1 MQEHGMQAQGRQ
13 AGCMQQ
19 SDMQARYAPGARV
32 VIRDCEWIV
41 RRADPSDDGGYVL
54 TVDGLSELVSGKS
67 ARFLTR
73 LEEEADAIRVLDPA
87 ETRFEQDLT
96 PGFEKSRLFIET
108 QRRQVTPAD
117 ARIHLGHKAAMDPV
131 PYQLAPALQALKQ
144 NRQRILIADAVGL
157 GKTLE
162 AGILITELMR
172 RGRGKR
178 ILVLTLK
185 SMMTQ
190 FQKELWN
197 RFTIP
202 LTRLDSAGLQ
212 RVRNHIPGNHNP
224 FYYYDKSIIS
234 IDTLKQDNEYRRH
247 LEQAYWDIIVIDEA
261 HNVAERGTSS
271 QRARLAQLLAGR
283 SDTLIMLSATPHDGK
298 AKSFA
303 SLMNMLDPTAISDP
317 EDYAREDFRDKGLV
331 IRRFKKDIR
340 DQVQQEFKERVVKDI
355 VLDASPQEE
364 AAYQALLDVPF
375 TYRGEHSPERNG
387 QLVRIGLQKAIF
399 SSPAAAEVSVAQ
411 RIRKLA
417 GSEASP
423 RQPSDDEQAEI
434 QALESLRL
442 ALRNLDAPS
451 FGKYQQLLAL
461 LKSNEF
467 GWKKRD
473 TEDRLVIF
481 SERIETL
488 NWLQG
493 RMQEDLKLKEEAI
506 QILHGGMSDI
516 EQQAIVEAFGKP
528 ETPLRVLL
536 CSDVASEGINL
547 HYLSHRLVHF
557 DLPWS
562 LMVFQQRNGRV
573 DRYGQSETPIIT
585 YLINRSDNPRVRG
598 DQRILE
604 ILKEKDEQAY
614 RNIGDPATFMK
625 VHDPEA
631 EEALT
636 MEAMAEGT
644 DAAAFDAQYQPDD
657 SNEGDDL
664 LALFLNPEAAGA
676 PQPDGGDSPTV
687 KRYSLF
693 PGDFEFARQAL
704 EALNRERRQV
714 EFSANPERA
723 TITLT
728 PPDDLDYRFRFL
740 PPEIRPEHGS
750 LVLTADK
757 QRFAEEIRRSRQ
769 DENAWPKLHYL
780 WPQHPAIQWLEEKL
794 LAQVARHSAPVLAL
808 PDSPAIN
815 DLLPAGE
822 AVFLVSG
829 LIPNRKA
836 HPVIW
841 EWFAI
846 RCRPGQA
853 QGGKGEPG
861 EVLEV
866 LDAETWLPRL
876 GLDGK
881 LPNRALPLALEP
893 LEALRRPV
901 IAAAREQMA
910 DRQAEFIAATRPEL
924 ERQLSELK
932 ALQERQV
939 HQLEVALESS
949 RQAEHFKASRREQ
962 RLGRIEAVFD
972 DYRTWVEDTL
982 TIEPVPFIQII
993 AVLTRDPD

>member
-1 MQEHGMQAQGRQ
+1 MQAL
-13 AGCMQQ
+13 
-19 SDMQARYAPGARV
+19 YAPGARV

-54 TVDGLSELVSGKS
+54 TVDGLSELVNGKS

-73 LEEEADAIRVLDPA
+73 LEEAENAIRVLDPA

-108 QRRQVTPAD
+108 QLRQITPAD
-117 ARIHLGHKAAMDPV
+117 EKIHLGHKAAMDPV
-131 PYQLAPALQALKQ
+131 PYQLDPALQALKQ

-162 AGILITELMR
+162 AGILMTELML

-190 FQKELWN
+190 FQKEMWN

-261 HNVAERGTSS
+261 HNVAERGSSS
-271 QRARLAQLLAGR
+271 QRAKLAQLLARR

-298 AKSFA
+298 ARSFA

-317 EDYAREDFRDKGLV
+317 DDYAREDFRGKGLV

-355 VLDASPQEE
+355 YLDASPEEE

-375 TYRGEHSPERNG
+375 TYRGEHNAERNG
-387 QLVRIGLQKAIF
+387 QLVRIGLQKSIF
-399 SSPAAAEVSVAQ
+399 SSPVAARVSVEQ
-411 RIRKLA
+411 RIKKLA
-417 GSEASP
+417 SKAETTE
-423 RQPSDDEQAEI
+423 DEQQEI
-434 QALESLRL
+434 ESLNSL
-442 ALRNLDAPS
+442 LLSLRHVDAAH
-451 FGKYQQLLAL
+451 FNKYQELLRL
-461 LKSNEF
+461 LNSKDF
-467 GWKKRD
+467 GWKKTD

-488 NWLQG
+488 HWLHGQMKG
-493 RMQEDLKLKEEAI
+493 DLKLKDEAV

-516 EQQAIVEAFGKP
+516 EQQEIVEAFGKQ
-528 ETPLRVLL
+528 ESKLRVLL

-573 DRYGQSETPIIT
+573 DRYGQTETPIIT
-585 YLINRSDNPRVRG
+585 YLINRSDNPTVKG
-598 DQRILE
+598 DQRVLE

-614 RNIGDPATFMK
+614 KNIGDPATFMK

-631 EEALT
+631 EEGLT
-636 MEAMAEGT
+636 ADAMASGT
-644 DAAAFDAQYQPDD
+644 EAEAFDEQYQPDD

-664 LALFLNPEAAGA
+664 LALFLNPEAA
-676 PQPDGGDSPTV
+676 QPGTEEEAEQHTAE
-687 KRYSLF
+687 RYSLF
-693 PGDFEFARQAL
+693 PSDYEFARQAL
-704 EALNRERRQV
+704 EAINRDRKQV
-714 EFSANPERA
+714 NFTANNEKQ
-723 TITLT
+723 TLTLT
-728 PPDDLDYRFRFL
+728 PPDDLNYRFRFL
-740 PPEIRPEHGS
+740 PSEISPDNGS

-757 QRFAEEIRRSRQ
+757 ARFEEEIRRSRQ

-780 WPQHPAIQWLEEKL
+780 WPQHPAIQWLEDKL
-794 LAQVARHSAPVLAL
+794 LAQVARHSAPVMVL
-808 PDSPAIN
+808 PDAHTVKQAMQP
-815 DLLPAGE
+815 GE
-822 AVFLVSG
+822 SVFLVSG

-846 RCRPGQA
+846 KTR
-853 QGGKGEPG
+853 KGDVTGVEP
-861 EVLEV
+861 
-866 LDAETWLPRL
+866 AENWLQTL
-876 GLDGK
+876 QLNNK
-881 LPNRALPLALEP
+881 LPNRAQPVSTSQ
-893 LEALRRPV
+893 LEALRQPV
-901 IAAAREQMA
+901 VDTARAEMQQ
-910 DRQAEFIAATRPEL
+910 RQQAYSALKDEE
-924 ERQLSELK
+924 LSEQLK
-932 ALQERQV
+932 ALEALQQRQV
-939 HQLEVALESS
+939 EQIELQLEKSA
-949 RQAEHFKASRREQ
+949 QAEHFKSARREE
-962 RLGRIEAVFD
+962 RLGRIEKVFD
-972 DYRTWVEDTL
+972 EYQAWVRDTL

-993 AVLTRDPD
+993 AVFTQEENAA

>member
-1 MQEHGMQAQGRQ
+1 M
-13 AGCMQQ
+13 
-19 SDMQARYAPGARV
+19 SSLYAPGARV
-32 VIRDCEWIV
+32 LIRDCEWIV
-41 RRADPSDDGGYVL
+41 RRADASDDGGYIL
-54 TVDGLSELVSGKS
+54 TVDGLSELVNGKS
-67 ARFLTR
+67 ARFLTK
-73 LEEEADAIRVLDPA
+73 LEEQADAIRVLDPA

-108 QRRQVTPAD
+108 QLRQISPAD
-117 ARIHLGHKAAMDPV
+117 EKIHLGHKAAMDPV
-131 PYQLAPALQALKQ
+131 PYQLDPALQALKQ

-162 AGILITELMR
+162 AGILMTELMR

-190 FQKELWN
+190 FQKEMWN

-247 LEQAYWDIIVIDEA
+247 LEKAYWDIIVIDEV
-261 HNVAERGTSS
+261 HNVAERGSSS
-271 QRARLAQLLAGR
+271 QRAQLAQLLSGR

-298 AKSFA
+298 ARSFA

-317 EDYAREDFRDKGLV
+317 DDYAKEDFSDKGLV

-340 DQVQQEFKERVVKDI
+340 DQVQQEFKERVVNDI
-355 VLDASPQEE
+355 YLNASPEEE

-375 TYRGEHSPERNG
+375 TYRGEHSATKNG
-387 QLVRIGLQKAIF
+387 QLVRIGLQKSIF
-399 SSPAAAEVSVAQ
+399 SSPAAAEVSVQQ
-411 RIRKLA
+411 RIKKLENKPDI
-417 GSEASP
+417 SE
-423 RQPSDDEQAEI
+423 DEQQEI
-434 QALESLRL
+434 QALHSLLLSLRNIAPANFHKYRDL
-442 ALRNLDAPS
+442 LNLLGSKD
-451 FGKYQQLLAL
+451 Y
-461 LKSNEF
+461 
-467 GWKKRD
+467 GWKKTD

-488 NWLQG
+488 NWLHSQLQG
-493 RMQEDLKLKEEAI
+493 DLKLKEDAI
-506 QILHGGMSDI
+506 RILHGGMGDI
-516 EQQAIVEAFGKP
+516 EQQEIVEEFGKP
-528 ETPLRVLL
+528 ESKLRVLL

-573 DRYGQSETPIIT
+573 DRYGQEQTPIIT
-585 YLINRSDNPRVRG
+585 YLINQSDNPKVRG

-614 RNIGDPATFMK
+614 KNIGDPATFMK
-625 VHDPEA
+625 VHDAEA

-644 DAAAFDAQYQPDD
+644 DAKAFDDKYQADD

-664 LALFLNPEAAGA
+664 LALFLNPEAAA
-676 PQPDGGDSPTV
+676 PKTEEQAEQHTV
-687 KRYSLF
+687 DRYSLF
-693 PGDFEFARQAL
+693 PSDYEFARQAL
-704 EALNRERRQV
+704 EALNRERKQV
-714 EFSANPERA
+714 QFSANNDKQ
-723 TITLT
+723 TLTLT

-740 PPEIRPEHGS
+740 PPEIRPVDGS

-757 QRFAEEIRRSRQ
+757 QRFENEIRRSRQ

-780 WPQHPAIQWLEEKL
+780 WPQHPAIQWLQDKL

-808 PDSPAIN
+808 PDTDAVKQALQP
-815 DLLPAGE
+815 GE
-822 AVFLVSG
+822 SVFLVSG

-846 RCRPGQA
+846 KTRNGQVTA
-853 QGGKGEPG
+853 VEPA
-861 EVLEV
+861 EHWLQSLQ
-866 LDAETWLPRL
+866 LDN
-876 GLDGK
+876 K
-881 LPNRALPLALEP
+881 LPNRAQPINISE
-893 LEALRRPV
+893 LEALRQPV
-901 IAAAREQMA
+901 INAAKAEMHQRQQAYTEQKSEEL
-910 DRQAEFIAATRPEL
+910 AE
-924 ERQLSELK
+924 QLK
-932 ALQERQV
+932 ALEALQQRQV
-939 HQLEVALESS
+939 KQIELQLEKSA
-949 RQAEHFKASRREQ
+949 QAEHFKAARREE
-962 RLGRIEAVFD
+962 RIGRIEKVFD
-972 DYRTWVEDTL
+972 EYQAWVRDTL

-993 AVLTRDPD
+993 AVFTREAGEQA

>member
-1 MQEHGMQAQGRQ
+1 
-13 AGCMQQ
+13 
-19 SDMQARYAPGARV
+19 V

-41 RRADPSDDGGYVL
+41 RRADPSDDGGYIL

-67 ARFLTR
+67 ARFLTII
-73 LEEEADAIRVLDPA
+73 EEAENAIRVLDPA
-87 ETRFEQDLT
+87 ETGFEQDLT

-108 QRRQVTPAD
+108 QLRQITPAD
-117 ARIHLGHKAAMDPV
+117 DKIHLGHKAAMDPV
-131 PYQLAPALQALKQ
+131 PYQLDPALQALKQ

-162 AGILITELMR
+162 AGILMTELMR

-190 FQKELWN
+190 FQKEMWN

-212 RVRNHIPGNHNP
+212 RVRNQIPGNHNP

-261 HNVAERGTSS
+261 HNVAERGSSS
-271 QRARLAQLLAGR
+271 QRAQLAQLLAGR

-298 AKSFA
+298 ARSFA

-317 EDYAREDFRDKGLV
+317 DDYAREDFRDKGLV

-340 DQVQQEFKERVVKDI
+340 DQVQQEFKERVVND
-355 VLDASPQEE
+355 LYLNATAEEE

-375 TYRGEHSPERNG
+375 TYRGEHNAERNG
-387 QLVRIGLQKAIF
+387 QLVRIGLQKSIF
-399 SSPAAAEVSVAQ
+399 SSPAAAQISVEQ
-411 RIRKLA
+411 RIRKLSSSKLNN
-417 GSEASP
+417 G
-423 RQPSDDEQAEI
+423 QPTADEQAEI
-434 QALESLRL
+434 QSLQSLLL
-442 ALRNLDAPS
+442 ALRNITPQA
-451 FGKYQQLLAL
+451 FNKYQQLLKL
-461 LKSNEF
+461 LKSKEF
-467 GWKKRD
+467 GWNKSD

-493 RMQEDLKLKEEAI
+493 QMKDDLKLKDDAL

-528 ETPLRVLL
+528 ESKLRVLL

-573 DRYGQSETPIIT
+573 DRYGQEQTPIIT
-585 YLINRSDNPRVRG
+585 YLINQSDNPTVKG

-614 RNIGDPATFMK
+614 KNIGDPATFMK
-625 VHDPEA
+625 VHDAEA
-631 EEALT
+631 EEGLT
-636 MEAMAEGT
+636 MDAMATRTRAE
-644 DAAAFDAQYQPDD
+644 DFDAQYQPDD

-664 LALFLNPEAAGA
+664 LALFLQPQALNPEMTPASLNTGPNA
-676 PQPDGGDSPTV
+676 PQETAAEQHCID
-687 KRYSLF
+687 RFSLF
-693 PGDFEFARQAL
+693 PSDYEFARQAL
-704 EALNRERRQV
+704 EAINRERTQV
-714 EFSANPERA
+714 SFSANNERQ
-723 TITLT
+723 TLTLT

-740 PPEIRPEHGS
+740 PPEISPDNGS

-757 QRFAEEIRRSRQ
+757 ARFAEEIRRSRQ

-780 WPQHPAIQWLEEKL
+780 WPQHPAIQWLEDKL
-794 LAQVARHSAPVLAL
+794 LAQVARHSAPVLVL
-808 PDSPAIN
+808 PDTAAIQQALQP
-815 DLLPAGE
+815 DE
-822 AVFLVSG
+822 SVFLVSG

-841 EWFAI
+841 QWFAI
-846 RCRPGQA
+846 KTRNTATTEQA
-853 QGGKGEPG
+853 VTAITPAEDWLQQ
-861 EVLEV
+861 LQ
-866 LDAETWLPRL
+866 LDS
-876 GLDGK
+876 K
-881 LPNRALPLALEP
+881 LPNRAQPVDISALEG
-893 LEALRRPV
+893 LRRPV
-901 IAAAREQMA
+901 VEAAKVEMARL
-910 DRQAEFIAATRPEL
+910 QAEYT
-924 ERQLSELK
+924 ERHQHTLTQQLDALTALKARQVAQLDLQLSRS
-932 ALQERQV
+932 A
-939 HQLEVALESS
+939 
-949 RQAEHFKASRREQ
+949 QAEHFKAARREE
-962 RLGRIEAVFD
+962 RLKRIDTVFN
-972 DYRTWVEDTL
+972 DYQTWVRDTL
-982 TIEPVPFIQII
+982 SIEPVPFIQII
-993 AVLTRDPD
+993 AVFTRDND

>member
-1 MQEHGMQAQGRQ
+1 MQTL
-13 AGCMQQ
+13 
-19 SDMQARYAPGARV
+19 YAPGARV

-54 TVDGLSELVSGKS
+54 TVDGLSELVNGKS

-87 ETRFEQDLT
+87 ETRFEQDLS

-108 QRRQVTPAD
+108 QLRQITPAD
-117 ARIHLGHKAAMDPV
+117 EKIHLGHKAAMDPV
-131 PYQLAPALQALKQ
+131 PYQLDPAIQALQQ

-162 AGILITELMR
+162 AGILMTELMR

-190 FQKELWN
+190 FQKEMWN

-261 HNVAERGTSS
+261 HNVAERGSSS
-271 QRARLAQLLAGR
+271 QRAKLAQLLAGR

-298 AKSFA
+298 ARSFA

-317 EDYAREDFRDKGLV
+317 DDYAKEDFRDKGLV

-355 VLDASPQEE
+355 YLNASPEEE
-364 AAYQALLDVPF
+364 AAYNALLDVPF
-375 TYRGEHSPERNG
+375 TYRGENSETKNG
-387 QLVRIGLQKAIF
+387 QLVRIGLQKSIF
-399 SSPAAAEVSVAQ
+399 SSPAAALASIEQ
-411 RIRKLA
+411 RIRKLTNKD
-417 GSEASP
+417 E
-423 RQPSDDEQAEI
+423 PSDDERQEI
-434 QALESLRL
+434 ESLKSLRM
-442 ALRNLDAPS
+442 ALSNVTPAS
-451 FGKYQQLLAL
+451 FNKYQELLKL
-461 LKSNEF
+461 LKSADYC
-467 GWKKRD
+467 WKKTD

-493 RMQEDLKLKEEAI
+493 NMQSDLKLKDDAI
-506 QILHGGMSDI
+506 RILHGGMSDV
-516 EQQAIVEAFGKP
+516 EQQEIVEEFGKP
-528 ETPLRVLL
+528 ESKLRVLL

-573 DRYGQSETPIIT
+573 DRYGQEKTPIIT
-585 YLINRSDNPRVRG
+585 YLINQSDNPQVRG

-604 ILKEKDEQAY
+604 ILKDKDEQAY
-614 RNIGDPATFMK
+614 KNIGDPATFMK
-625 VHDPEA
+625 VHDAEA

-636 MEAMAEGT
+636 AEAMATGT
-644 DAAAFDAQYQPDD
+644 EAAAFDEQYQPDD
-657 SNEGDDL
+657 SNEADDL
-664 LALFLNPEAAGA
+664 LALFLNPEAA
-676 PQPDGGDSPTV
+676 QPKTEEEAEQHTV
-687 KRYSLF
+687 ERYSLF
-693 PGDFEFARQAL
+693 PSDFEFAHQAL
-704 EALNRERRQV
+704 EAINRDRKQVDFTANKERR
-714 EFSANPERA
+714 
-723 TITLT
+723 TLTLT
-728 PPDDLDYRFRFL
+728 PPDDLEYRFRFL
-740 PPEIRPEHGS
+740 PPEISPDNGS

-757 QRFAEEIRRSRQ
+757 QRFEEEIRRSRQ

-780 WPQHPAIQWLEEKL
+780 WPQHPAIQWLQDKL
-794 LAQVARHSAPVLAL
+794 LAQVARHSAPVLLL
-808 PDSPAIN
+808 PDTDNVKQALQP
-815 DLLPAGE
+815 GE
-822 AVFLVSG
+822 SVFLVSG

-846 RCRPGQA
+846 KCRN
-853 QGGKGEPG
+853 GGVTDIQPAEAW
-861 EVLEV
+861 LQQLQ
-866 LDAETWLPRL
+866 LDSR
-876 GLDGK
+876 
-881 LPNRALPLALEP
+881 LPNRGQPGDLHALEDMRCRVIEAAKAEMEQRQKAYANSREP
-893 LEALRRPV
+893 DLEQQLAEIRALK
-901 IAAAREQMA
+901 
-910 DRQAEFIAATRPEL
+910 DRQI
-924 ERQLSELK
+924 
-932 ALQERQV
+932 
-939 HQLEVALESS
+939 HQLDLQLEGSK
-949 RQAEHFKASRREQ
+949 QAEHFKTARREE
-962 RLGRIEAVFD
+962 RLNRIEKVFA
-972 DYRTWVEDTL
+972 DYQTWVRDTH
-982 TIEPVPFIQII
+982 TIEPVPYIQII
-993 AVLTRDPD
+993 AAFARENG

>member
-1 MQEHGMQAQGRQ
+1 
-13 AGCMQQ
+13 
-19 SDMQARYAPGARV
+19 
-32 VIRDCEWIV
+32 
-41 RRADPSDDGGYVL
+41 
-54 TVDGLSELVSGKS
+54 
-67 ARFLTR
+67 
-73 LEEEADAIRVLDPA
+73 
-87 ETRFEQDLT
+87 
-96 PGFEKSRLFIET
+96 
-108 QRRQVTPAD
+108 
-117 ARIHLGHKAAMDPV
+117 
-131 PYQLAPALQALKQ
+131 
-144 NRQRILIADAVGL
+144 
-157 GKTLE
+157 
-162 AGILITELMR
+162 
-172 RGRGKR
+172 
-178 ILVLTLK
+178 
-185 SMMTQ
+185 
-190 FQKELWN
+190 
-197 RFTIP
+197 
-202 LTRLDSAGLQ
+202 
-212 RVRNHIPGNHNP
+212 
-224 FYYYDKSIIS
+224 
-234 IDTLKQDNEYRRH
+234 
-247 LEQAYWDIIVIDEA
+247 
-261 HNVAERGTSS
+261 
-271 QRARLAQLLAGR
+271 
-283 SDTLIMLSATPHDGK
+283 
-298 AKSFA
+298 
-303 SLMNMLDPTAISDP
+303 
-317 EDYAREDFRDKGLV
+317 
-331 IRRFKKDIR
+331 
-340 DQVQQEFKERVVKDI
+340 
-355 VLDASPQEE
+355 
-364 AAYQALLDVPF
+364 
-375 TYRGEHSPERNG
+375 
-387 QLVRIGLQKAIF
+387 
-399 SSPAAAEVSVAQ
+399 
-411 RIRKLA
+411 
-417 GSEASP
+417 
-423 RQPSDDEQAEI
+423 
-434 QALESLRL
+434 
-442 ALRNLDAPS
+442 
-451 FGKYQQLLAL
+451 
-461 LKSNEF
+461 
-467 GWKKRD
+467 
-473 TEDRLVIF
+473 VIF

-585 YLINRSDNPRVRG
+585 YLINRSDNPKVRG

-614 RNIGDPATFMK
+614 KNIGDPATFMK

-664 LALFLNPEAAGA
+664 LALFLNPEAAGS

-687 KRYSLF
+687 ERYSLF

-769 DENAWPKLHYL
+769 DENAWPKLHYPL
-780 WPQHPAIQWLEEKL
+780 APAPRHPVAGGEAPRPGGPPQRPGAGPARVPRDQ
-794 LAQVARHSAPVLAL
+794 R
-808 PDSPAIN
+808 
-815 DLLPAGE
+815 LLPAGE

-853 QGGKGEPG
+853 GTSEPG
-861 EVLEV
+861 AGGGAGGARRRDL
-866 LDAETWLPRL
+866 AAAPGARRQAAQPRPAAGAGTL
-876 GLDGK
+876 RGPAPAGD
-881 LPNRALPLALEP
+881 R
-893 LEALRRPV
+893 RRPGTDGPAPGRV
-901 IAAAREQMA
+901 QRRNPAGARAAAGRAQGPA
-910 DRQAEFIAATRPEL
+910 GAPGQPAGAGSWPAPARPSTSRPAAG
-924 ERQLSELK
+924 
-932 ALQERQV
+932 
-939 HQLEVALESS
+939 SS
-949 RQAEHFKASRREQ
+949 AWVASRRCSTTTAP
-962 RLGRIEAVFD
+962 GW
-972 DYRTWVEDTL
+972 RTPSPSSRSPL
-982 TIEPVPFIQII
+982 SRSSPC
-993 AVLTRDPD
+993 

>member
-1 MQEHGMQAQGRQ
+1 MQ
-13 AGCMQQ
+13 
-19 SDMQARYAPGARV
+19 SLYAPGARV
-32 VIRDCEWIV
+32 VIRDCEWVV
-41 RRADPSDDGGYVL
+41 RRADPCDDGGYIL
-54 TVDGLSELVSGKS
+54 TVDGLSELVNGKS
-67 ARFLTR
+67 AKFLSR
-73 LEEEADAIRVLDPA
+73 LEEQADAIRILDPA
-87 ETRFEQDLT
+87 ETRFEQDTT

-108 QRRQVTPAD
+108 QLRQITPAD
-117 ARIHLGHKAAMDPV
+117 DKIHLGHRAAMDPV
-131 PYQLAPALQALKQ
+131 PYQLDPALQALKQ
-144 NRQRILIADAVGL
+144 NRQRILIADSVGL

-162 AGILITELMR
+162 AGILMSELIR

-190 FQKELWN
+190 FQKEMWN

-261 HNVAERGTSS
+261 HNVAERSSGS
-271 QRARLAQLLAGR
+271 QRAKLAQLLAGR

-298 AKSFA
+298 ARSFA

-317 EDYAREDFRDKGLV
+317 DDYAKEDFRDKGLV

-340 DQVQQEFKERVVKDI
+340 DQVKQEFKERLVKDI
-355 VLDASPQEE
+355 YLHASQEE
-364 AAYQALLDVPF
+364 ESAYQVLLDVPF
-375 TYRGEHSPERNG
+375 TYRGEHSATSNG
-387 QLVRIGLQKAIF
+387 QLVRIGLQKAMF
-399 SSPAAAEVSVAQ
+399 SSPAAAEISVKQ
-411 RIRKLA
+411 RIAKLQGKA
-417 GSEASP
+417 TSA
-423 RQPSDDEQAEI
+423 DEKIEI
-434 QALESLRL
+434 QSLQSFLL
-442 ALRNLDAPS
+442 ALRNITPAS
-451 FGKYQQLLAL
+451 FSKYRAFLGLLNS
-461 LKSNEF
+461 KDF
-467 GWKKRD
+467 GWKKSD
-473 TEDRLVIF
+473 TDDRLVIF

-488 NWLQG
+488 NWLQA
-493 RMQEDLKLKEEAI
+493 QLQQDLKLKADAI

-516 EQQAIVEAFGKP
+516 EQQSIVEAFGKP
-528 ETPLRVLL
+528 ESKLRVLL

-573 DRYGQSETPIIT
+573 DRYGQEQTPIIT
-585 YLINRSDNPRVRG
+585 YLIAQSSNPTVKG

-604 ILKEKDEQAY
+604 ILKEKDDQAY

-625 VHDPEA
+625 VHDADA

-636 MEAMAEGT
+636 MQAMATGI
-644 DAAAFDAQYQPDD
+644 DAQTFDQQYQADD

-664 LALFLNPEAAGA
+664 LALFLNPEAA
-676 PQPDGGDSPTV
+676 QPKVPEQIEQFTVDGF
-687 KRYSLF
+687 SLF
-693 PGDFEFARQAL
+693 PSDYEFARQAL
-704 EALNRERRQV
+704 EAVNRERRQV
-714 EFSANPERA
+714 NFSANNERQ

-740 PPEIRPEHGS
+740 PPEIRPEDGS

-780 WPQHPAIQWLEEKL
+780 WPQHPAIQWLQDKL

-808 PDSPAIN
+808 PDIDRVSQ
-815 DLLPAGE
+815 LMQAGE
-822 AVFLVSG
+822 TVFLVSG

-841 EWFAI
+841 KWFAI
-846 RCRPGQA
+846 RIRNGA
-853 QGGKGEPG
+853 VAGIEPA
-861 EVLEV
+861 EAWLQRLQ
-866 LDAETWLPRL
+866 LDNR
-876 GLDGK
+876 
-881 LPNRALPLALEP
+881 LPNRAQPLDTAL
-893 LEALRRPV
+893 LERMRPAV
-901 IAAAREQMA
+901 ITAARNQMQQLQQ
-910 DRQAEFIAATRPEL
+910 DYIATHRPQL
-924 ERQLSELK
+924 ERQLGELK
-932 ALQERQV
+932 ALKGRQV
-939 HQLEVALESS
+939 NQLDLQFEGSN
-949 RQAEHFKASRREQ
+949 QAEHFKAARKEE
-962 RLGRIEAVFD
+962 RLKRIEKVFA
-972 DYRTWVEDTL
+972 DYQTWVQDTH

-993 AVLTRDPD
+993 AVFTRVID

>member
-1 MQEHGMQAQGRQ
+1 MQ
-13 AGCMQQ
+13 
-19 SDMQARYAPGARV
+19 SLYAPGARV
-32 VIRDCEWIV
+32 VIRDCEWVV
-41 RRADPSDDGGYVL
+41 RRADPCDDGGYIL
-54 TVDGLSELVSGKS
+54 TVDGLSELVNGKS
-67 ARFLTR
+67 AQFLSR
-73 LEEEADAIRVLDPA
+73 LEEQADAIRILDPA
-87 ETRFEQDLT
+87 ETRFEQDTT

-108 QRRQVTPAD
+108 QLRQITPAD
-117 ARIHLGHKAAMDPV
+117 DKIHLGHRAAMDTV
-131 PYQLAPALQALKQ
+131 PYQLDPALQALKQ
-144 NRQRILIADAVGL
+144 SRQRILIADSVGL

-162 AGILITELMR
+162 AGILMTELIR

-190 FQKELWN
+190 FQKEMWN

-202 LTRLDSAGLQ
+202 LTRLDSDGLQ

-261 HNVAERGTSS
+261 HNVAERSSGS
-271 QRARLAQLLAGR
+271 QRAKLAQLLAGR

-298 AKSFA
+298 ARSFA

-317 EDYAREDFRDKGLV
+317 DDYAKEDFRDKGLV

-340 DQVQQEFKERVVKDI
+340 DQVKQEFKERVVKDI
-355 VLDASPQEE
+355 YLHASLEEE

-375 TYRGEHSPERNG
+375 TYRGEHSATSNG
-387 QLVRIGLQKAIF
+387 QLVRIGLQKAMF
-399 SSPAAAEVSVAQ
+399 SSPAAAEISVKQ
-411 RIRKLA
+411 RIAKLQ
-417 GSEASP
+417 GKGASA
-423 RQPSDDEQAEI
+423 DEQAEI
-434 QALESLRL
+434 EGLHSLQQ
-442 ALRNLDAPS
+442 ALRNITPAS
-451 FGKYQQLLAL
+451 FSKYRDLLGL
-461 LKSNEF
+461 LNSKDF
-467 GWKKRD
+467 GWKKSD
-473 TEDRLVIF
+473 TDDRLVIF

-493 RMQEDLKLKEEAI
+493 QLQQDLKLKDDAI

-516 EQQAIVEAFGKP
+516 EQQSIVEAFGKP
-528 ETPLRVLL
+528 ESKQRVLL

-573 DRYGQSETPIIT
+573 DRYGQEQTPIIT
-585 YLINRSDNPRVRG
+585 YLIAQSSNPTVKG

-604 ILKEKDEQAY
+604 ILKEKDDQAY

-625 VHDPEA
+625 VHDPDA

-636 MEAMAEGT
+636 MQAMATGI
-644 DAAAFDAQYQPDD
+644 DAQTFDQQYQADD

-664 LALFLNPEAAGA
+664 LALFLNPEAAQPKA
-676 PQPDGGDSPTV
+676 PEQIEQFTVDGF
-687 KRYSLF
+687 SLF
-693 PGDFEFARQAL
+693 PSDYEFARQAL
-704 EALNRERRQV
+704 EAVNRERRQV
-714 EFSANPERA
+714 NFSANNERQ

-740 PPEIRPEHGS
+740 PPEIRPEDGS

-780 WPQHPAIQWLEEKL
+780 WPQHPAIQWLQDKL

-808 PDSPAIN
+808 PDIDRVSQLMQP
-815 DLLPAGE
+815 GE
-822 AVFLVSG
+822 TVFLVSG

-841 EWFAI
+841 KWFAI
-846 RCRPGQA
+846 RIRNGA
-853 QGGKGEPG
+853 VTDIEPA
-861 EVLEV
+861 EAWLQRLQ
-866 LDAETWLPRL
+866 LDNR
-876 GLDGK
+876 
-881 LPNRALPLALEP
+881 LPNRAQPLDTAL
-893 LEALRRPV
+893 LERFRPAV
-901 IAAAREQMA
+901 ITAARNQMQQLQQ
-910 DRQAEFIAATRPEL
+910 DYIATHRPQL
-924 ERQLSELK
+924 ERQLGELK
-932 ALQERQV
+932 ALKGRQV
-939 HQLEVALESS
+939 TQLDLQFEGSN
-949 RQAEHFKASRREQ
+949 QAEHFKAARKED
-962 RLGRIEAVFD
+962 RLKRIEKVFA
-972 DYRTWVEDTL
+972 DYQTWVQDTY

-993 AVLTRDPD
+993 AVFTRVID

>member
-1 MQEHGMQAQGRQ
+1 MQAL
-13 AGCMQQ
+13 
-19 SDMQARYAPGARV
+19 YAPGARV

-54 TVDGLSELVSGKS
+54 TVDGLSELVNGKS
-67 ARFLTR
+67 ARFLSR
-73 LEEEADAIRVLDPA
+73 LEEQADTIRVLDPA

-108 QRRQVTPAD
+108 QLRQITPD
-117 ARIHLGHKAAMDPV
+117 DDKIHLGHKAAMDPV
-131 PYQLAPALQALKQ
+131 PYQLDPALQALKQ

-162 AGILITELMR
+162 AGILMTELMR

-190 FQKELWN
+190 FQKEMWN

-212 RVRNHIPGNHNP
+212 RVRNQIPGNHNP

-247 LEQAYWDIIVIDEA
+247 LENAYWDIIVIDEA
-261 HNVAERGTSS
+261 HNVAERGSSS
-271 QRARLAQLLAGR
+271 QRAQLAQLLAGR

-298 AKSFA
+298 ARSFA

-317 EDYAREDFRDKGLV
+317 DDYAKEDFRDKGLV

-340 DQVQQEFKERVVKDI
+340 DQVQQEFKERVVNDI
-355 VLDASPQEE
+355 YLDASPEVE

-375 TYRGEHSPERNG
+375 TYRGEHSQTKNG
-387 QLVRIGLQKAIF
+387 QLVRIGLQKSIF
-399 SSPAAAEVSVAQ
+399 SSPAAAEVSVQQ
-411 RIRKLA
+411 RIKKLE
-417 GSEASP
+417 SRSSKTDQTTE
-423 RQPSDDEQAEI
+423 DEQVEI
-434 QALESLRL
+434 QALNSLLL
-442 ALRNLDAPS
+442 ALRNITPAS
-451 FGKYQQLLAL
+451 FNKYAHLLNL
-461 LKSNEF
+461 LGSKDF
-467 GWKKRD
+467 GWKKSD
-473 TEDRLVIF
+473 TDDRLVIF

-493 RMQEDLKLKEEAI
+493 RLSDDLKLKDEAI
-506 QILHGGMSDI
+506 RILHGGMGDL
-516 EQQAIVEAFGKP
+516 EQQEIVEEFGKP
-528 ETPLRVLL
+528 ESKLRVLL

-573 DRYGQSETPIIT
+573 DRYGQEQTPVIT
-585 YLINRSDNPRVRG
+585 YLINQSDNPQVRG

-604 ILKEKDEQAY
+604 ILKDKDEQAY
-614 RNIGDPATFMK
+614 KNIGDPATFMK
-625 VHDPEA
+625 VHDAEA

-636 MEAMAEGT
+636 MEAMATGT
-644 DAAAFDAQYQPDD
+644 DAKAFDDQYQADE

-664 LALFLNPEAAGA
+664 LALFLNPEAAA
-676 PQPDGGDSPTV
+676 PKTEEQAEEHTV
-687 KRYSLF
+687 ERFSLF
-693 PGDFEFARQAL
+693 PSDYEFARQAL
-704 EALNRERRQV
+704 EALNRERKQVSFTANQERQ
-714 EFSANPERA
+714 
-723 TITLT
+723 TLTLT

-740 PPEIRPEHGS
+740 PPEISPQDGS

-757 QRFAEEIRRSRQ
+757 QRFEEEIRRSRQ

-780 WPQHPAIQWLEEKL
+780 WPQHPAMQWLEDKL

-808 PDSPAIN
+808 PDTEQVKQALQP
-815 DLLPAGE
+815 GE
-822 AVFLVSG
+822 SVFLVSG

-846 RCRPGQA
+846 KTRNGAVTGTQPA
-853 QGGKGEPG
+853 Q
-861 EVLEV
+861 
-866 LDAETWLPRL
+866 DWLQSL
-876 GLDGK
+876 GLSNK
-881 LPNRALPLALEP
+881 LPNRAQPVNLSD

-901 IAAAREQMA
+901 IEAAKSEMQQRQQAYTEQKSEEL
-910 DRQAEFIAATRPEL
+910 AEQL
-924 ERQLSELK
+924 EALA
-932 ALQERQV
+932 ALQQRQV
-939 HQLEVALESS
+939 AQIELQLEKSA
-949 RQAEHFKASRREQ
+949 QAEHFKAARREE
-962 RLGRIEAVFD
+962 RVGRIERVFD
-972 DYRTWVEDTL
+972 QYQNWVRDTL

-993 AVLTRDPD
+993 AVFTREAGEQA

>member
-1 MQEHGMQAQGRQ
+1 MQTL
-13 AGCMQQ
+13 
-19 SDMQARYAPGARV
+19 YAPGARV

-41 RRADPSDDGGYVL
+41 RRADPSDDGGYIL

-67 ARFLTR
+67 AK
-73 LEEEADAIRVLDPA
+73 ADD
-87 ETRFEQDLT
+87 
-96 PGFEKSRLFIET
+96 K
-108 QRRQVTPAD
+108 
-117 ARIHLGHKAAMDPV
+117 IHLGHKAAMDPV
-131 PYQLAPALQALKQ
+131 PYQLDPALQALKQ

-162 AGILITELMR
+162 AGILMTELMR

-190 FQKELWN
+190 FQKEMWN

-212 RVRNHIPGNHNP
+212 RVRNQIPGNHNP

-261 HNVAERGTSS
+261 HNVAERGSSS
-271 QRARLAQLLAGR
+271 QRAQLAQLLAGR

-298 AKSFA
+298 ARSFA

-317 EDYAREDFRDKGLV
+317 DDYAREDFRDKGLG

-340 DQVQQEFKERVVKDI
+340 DQVQQEFKERVVND
-355 VLDASPQEE
+355 LYLNATAEEE

-375 TYRGEHSPERNG
+375 TYRGEHNAERNG
-387 QLVRIGLQKAIF
+387 QLVRIGLQKSIF
-399 SSPAAAEVSVAQ
+399 SSPAAAQISVEQ
-411 RIRKLA
+411 RIRKLSSSKLNN
-417 GSEASP
+417 G
-423 RQPSDDEQAEI
+423 QPTADEQAEI
-434 QALESLRL
+434 QSLQSLLL
-442 ALRNLDAPS
+442 ALRNITPQA
-451 FGKYQQLLAL
+451 FNKYQQLLKL
-461 LKSNEF
+461 LKSKEF
-467 GWKKRD
+467 GWNKSD
-473 TEDRLVIF
+473 SEDRLVIF

-493 RMQEDLKLKEEAI
+493 QMKDDLKLKDDAL

-528 ETPLRVLL
+528 ESKLRVLL

-573 DRYGQSETPIIT
+573 DRYSQEQTPIIT
-585 YLINRSDNPRVRG
+585 YLINQSDNPTVKG

-614 RNIGDPATFMK
+614 KNIGDPATFMK
-625 VHDPEA
+625 VHDAEA
-631 EEALT
+631 EEGLT
-636 MEAMAEGT
+636 MDAMANGT
-644 DAAAFDAQYQPDD
+644 RAEDFDAQYQPDD

-664 LALFLNPEAAGA
+664 LAMFLNFEPDAAPSDA
-676 PQPDGGDSPTV
+676 TTAAETAVSTV
-687 KRYSLF
+687 DRFSLF
-693 PGDFEFARQAL
+693 PSDYEFARQAL
-704 EALNRERRQV
+704 EAINRERTQV
-714 EFSANPERA
+714 SFSANNERQ
-723 TITLT
+723 TLTLT

-740 PPEIRPEHGS
+740 PPEISPDNGS

-757 QRFAEEIRRSRQ
+757 ARFAEEIRRSRQ

-780 WPQHPAIQWLEEKL
+780 WPQHPAIQWLEDKL
-794 LAQVARHSAPVLAL
+794 LAQVARHSAPVLVL
-808 PDSPAIN
+808 PDTAAIQQALQP
-815 DLLPAGE
+815 DE
-822 AVFLVSG
+822 SVFLVSG

-841 EWFAI
+841 QWFAI
-846 RCRPGQA
+846 KTRNTSATEQA
-853 QGGKGEPG
+853 VTAITPAQDW
-861 EVLEV
+861 LQQLQ
-866 LDAETWLPRL
+866 LDS
-876 GLDGK
+876 K
-881 LPNRALPLALEP
+881 LPNRAQPVDISALEG
-893 LEALRRPV
+893 LRRPV
-901 IAAAREQMA
+901 VEAAKAEMARL
-910 DRQAEFIAATRPEL
+910 QAEYT
-924 ERQLSELK
+924 ERHQHTLTQQLDALTALKARQVAQLDLQLSRS
-932 ALQERQV
+932 A
-939 HQLEVALESS
+939 
-949 RQAEHFKASRREQ
+949 QAEHLKAARREE
-962 RLGRIEAVFD
+962 RLKRIDTVFN
-972 DYRTWVEDTL
+972 DYQTWVRDTL
-982 TIEPVPFIQII
+982 SIEPVPFIQII
-993 AVLTRDPD
+993 AVFTRDND

>member
-1 MQEHGMQAQGRQ
+1 MQAGSGQGRV
-13 AGCMQQ
+13 AGYMRET
-19 SDMQARYAPGARV
+19 RYAPGARV
-32 VIRDCEWIV
+32 VVRDCEWLV
-41 RRADPSDDGGYVL
+41 RRADPCDDGGYLL

-67 ARFLTR
+67 AQFLTR
-73 LEEEADAIRVLDPA
+73 LEEQAEAIRVLDPA
-87 ETRFEQDLT
+87 ETRFEQDLS

-108 QRRQVTPAD
+108 QLRQITPAD
-117 ARIHLGHKAAMDPV
+117 GRIHLGHRAAMDPV
-131 PYQLAPALQALKQ
+131 PYQLDPALQALRQ
-144 NRQRILIADAVGL
+144 SRQRILIADAVGL

-162 AGILITELMR
+162 AGILMTELMR

-212 RVRNHIPGNHNP
+212 RVRNTIPGNHNP

-261 HNVAERGTSS
+261 HNVAERGSSS

-298 AKSFA
+298 ARSFA
-303 SLMNMLDPTAISDP
+303 SLMNMLDPTAIADP
-317 EDYAREDFRDKGLV
+317 DDYAREDFRDKGLV

-340 DQVQQEFKERVVKDI
+340 DQVQQEFRERVVKD
-355 VLDASPQEE
+355 VYLDASPQEE

-375 TYRGEHSPERNG
+375 TYRGEHSAERNG
-387 QLVRIGLQKAIF
+387 QLVRIGLQKSLF
-399 SSPAAAEVSVAQ
+399 SSPAAAWQSVEQ
-411 RIRKLA
+411 RIARLESREDLTA
-417 GSEASP
+417 
-423 RQPSDDEQAEI
+423 DEQAEVKALRALLR
-434 QALESLRL
+434 ALEGVKPTTF
-442 ALRNLDAPS
+442 N
-451 FGKYQQLLAL
+451 KYQALLAL
-461 LKSNEF
+461 LESADY
-467 GWKKRD
+467 GWQKAD
-473 TEDRLVIF
+473 SSDRLVIF

-488 NWLQG
+488 NWLHQQLG
-493 RMQEDLKLKEEAI
+493 TDLKLKPQALR
-506 QILHGGMSDI
+506 ILHGGMSDV
-516 EQQAIVEAFGKP
+516 EQQAIVEDFGKP
-528 ETPLRVLL
+528 ESPLRVLL

-573 DRYGQSETPIIT
+573 DRYGQEQTPIIT

-625 VHDPEA
+625 VHDAEA

-636 MEAMAEGT
+636 MEAMATGT
-644 DAAAFDAQYQPDD
+644 AAEDFDQQYQPDD

-664 LALFLNPEAAGA
+664 LALFLNPEAA
-676 PQPDGGDSPTV
+676 QPKAAEEAEQHTV
-687 KRYSLF
+687 ERYSLF
-693 PGDFEFARQAL
+693 PSDFEFARQAL

-714 EFSANPERA
+714 SFKVNREQS
-723 TITLT
+723 TLTLT
-728 PPDDLDYRFRFL
+728 PPDDLEYRFRFL
-740 PPEIRPEHGS
+740 PPEVGPQDGS
-750 LVLTADK
+750 LVLTADR
-757 QRFAEEIRRSRQ
+757 QRFEQEIRRSRQ
-769 DENAWPKLHYL
+769 DESAWPKLHYL
-780 WPQHPAIQWLEEKL
+780 WPQHPAIQWLQDRL

-808 PDSPAIN
+808 PDTDQVNRALQP
-815 DLLPAGE
+815 GE
-822 AVFLVSG
+822 CVFLVSG

-846 RCRPGQA
+846 RCTDGA
-853 QGGKGEPG
+853 VV
-861 EVLEV
+861 EVLPAEDWLRGLQ
-866 LDAETWLPRL
+866 LDNR
-876 GLDGK
+876 
-881 LPNRALPLALEP
+881 LPNRGQPVELAP
-893 LEALRRPV
+893 LEQLRGPV
-901 IAAAREQMA
+901 IAAARAQMEA
-910 DRQAEFIAATRPEL
+910 RQQQYSAERQPEL
-924 ERQLSELK
+924 ERQLAELT
-932 ALQERQV
+932 ALKERQV
-939 HQLEVALESS
+939 AQLDLQLEGSS
-949 RQAEHFKASRREQ
+949 QAAHFKAARREE
-962 RLGRIEAVFD
+962 RLQHIERVFR
-972 DYRTWVEDTL
+972 DYRVWVRDTL
-982 TIEPVPFIQII
+982 SIEPVPYIQIV
-993 AVLTRDPD
+993 AVFTREAQE

>member
-1 MQEHGMQAQGRQ
+1 MQEQGAQARGVQG
-13 AGCMQQ
+13 A
-19 SDMQARYAPGARV
+19 DIWARYAPGARV

-87 ETRFEQDLT
+87 ETCFEQDLT

-108 QRRQVTPAD
+108 QLRQVVPSD
-117 ARIHLGHKAAMDPV
+117 QRIHLGHKAAMDPV
-131 PYQLAPALQALKQ
+131 PYQLDPALQALQQ

-162 AGILITELMR
+162 AGILMTELMR

-190 FQKELWN
+190 FQKEMWN

-212 RVRNHIPGNHNP
+212 RVRNNIPGNHNP

-261 HNVAERGTSS
+261 HNVAERGSSS
-271 QRARLAQLLAGR
+271 QRAKLAQLLAGR

-298 AKSFA
+298 ARSFA

-317 EDYAREDFRDKGLV
+317 DDYAKDDFRDKGLV

-340 DQVQQEFKERVVKDI
+340 DQVQQEFKERVVNDI
-355 VLDASPQEE
+355 YLDASLEEE

-375 TYRGEHSPERNG
+375 TYRGEHSAERNG

-399 SSPAAAEVSVAQ
+399 SSPEAARVSVEQ
-411 RIRKLA
+411 RIRKL
-417 GSEASP
+417 ESP
-423 RQPSDDEQAEI
+423 SSTKGQPSDDEQQEI
-434 QALESLRL
+434 QALHSLLL
-442 ALRNLDAPS
+442 ALRNVDTAHFS
-451 FGKYQQLLAL
+451 KYQELLKL
-461 LKSNEF
+461 LKSSDF
-467 GWKKRD
+467 GWKKTR

-493 RMQEDLKLKEEAI
+493 QLMDDLKLKDEAI
-506 QILHGGMSDI
+506 RILHGGMSDI
-516 EQQAIVEAFGKP
+516 EQQEIVEAFGKP

-573 DRYGQSETPIIT
+573 DRYGQTETPVIT
-585 YLINRSDNPRVRG
+585 YLINRSDNPTVKG

-614 RNIGDPATFMK
+614 KNIGDPATFMK

-631 EEALT
+631 EQRLT
-636 MEAMAEGT
+636 EQAMASGT
-644 DAAAFDAQYQPDD
+644 SAEDFDQQYQPDD

-664 LALFLNPEAAGA
+664 LAMFLNPEATAA
-676 PQPDGGDSPTV
+676 QTEEEAEQHTV
-687 KRYSLF
+687 ERYSLF
-693 PGDFEFARQAL
+693 QSEYEFARQAL
-704 EALNRERRQV
+704 DAINRERKQV
-714 EFSANPERA
+714 NVTANPERQ
-723 TITLT
+723 TLTLT
-728 PPDDLDYRFRFL
+728 PPDDLEYRFRFL
-740 PPEIRPEHGS
+740 PPEISPENGS

-757 QRFAEEIRRSRQ
+757 ARFEDEIRRSRQ

-780 WPQHPAIQWLEEKL
+780 WPQHPAVQWLEDKL
-794 LAQVARHSAPVLAL
+794 LAQVARHSAPVVAL
-808 PDSPAIN
+808 PESAQVNAVLQP
-815 DLLPAGE
+815 GE

-841 EWFAI
+841 QWFAI
-846 RCRPGQA
+846 RCKNNVVTDIQNAEQWLQRLQ
-853 QGGKGEPG
+853 
-861 EVLEV
+861 
-866 LDAETWLPRL
+866 LDS
-876 GLDGK
+876 K
-881 LPNRALPLALEP
+881 LPNRAQPVDLGALG
-893 LEALRRPV
+893 ALRQPV
-901 IAAAREQMA
+901 IDTAKWQMAKLQAEHAAAAQPEL
-910 DRQAEFIAATRPEL
+910 DRQLA
-924 ERQLSELK
+924 ELK
-932 ALQERQV
+932 ALQGRQEEQLDL
-939 HQLEVALESS
+939 QLEGSK
-949 RQAEHFKASRREQ
+949 QADHFKTSRREA
-962 RLGRIEAVFD
+962 RLSRIEKVFD
-972 DYRTWVEDTL
+972 DYRTWVQDTL

-993 AVLTRDPD
+993 AVFTREDD

>member
-1 MQEHGMQAQGRQ
+1 MQTL
-13 AGCMQQ
+13 
-19 SDMQARYAPGARV
+19 YAPGARV

-41 RRADPSDDGGYVL
+41 RRADASDDGGYVL

-73 LEEEADAIRVLDPA
+73 LEEAEDAIQLLDPA
-87 ETRFEQDLT
+87 HTCFEQDLT

-108 QRRQVTPAD
+108 QLRQITPAD
-117 ARIHLGHKAAMDPV
+117 QRIHLGHKAAMDPV
-131 PYQLAPALQALKQ
+131 PYQLDPALQALKQ

-162 AGILITELMR
+162 AGILMTELMR

-190 FQKELWN
+190 FQKEMWN

-202 LTRLDSAGLQ
+202 LTRLDSTGLQ
-212 RVRNHIPGNHNP
+212 RVRNNIPGNQNP

-271 QRARLAQLLAGR
+271 QRAQLAQLLAGR

-317 EDYAREDFRDKGLV
+317 DDYAREDFRDKGLV

-355 VLDASPQEE
+355 YLDASPQEE

-375 TYRGEHSPERNG
+375 TYAGEHSPERNG
-387 QLVRIGLQKAIF
+387 QLVRIGLQKSLF
-399 SSPAAAEVSVAQ
+399 SSPAAAQVSVTQ
-411 RIRKLA
+411 RLKKLESRERKQGELT
-417 GSEASP
+417 E
-423 RQPSDDEQAEI
+423 DEQNEI
-434 QALESLRL
+434 QSLHSLQL
-442 ALRNLDAPS
+442 ALGNITPEN
-451 FGKYQQLLAL
+451 FNKYRELLAL
-461 LKSNEF
+461 LKSKEF
-467 GWKKRD
+467 GWKK
-473 TEDRLVIF
+473 TNSEDRLVIF

-488 NWLQG
+488 RWLQTQL
-493 RMQEDLKLKEEAI
+493 MDDLKLKEQAI
-506 QILHGGMSDI
+506 AILHGGMSDI
-516 EQQAIVEAFGKP
+516 EQQGIVEAFGKAD
-528 ETPLRVLL
+528 TPLRVLL

-573 DRYGQSETPIIT
+573 DRYGQAEIPIIT
-585 YLINRSDNPRVRG
+585 YLINQSDNPRVRG

-636 MEAMAEGT
+636 AAAMAEAT
-644 DAAAFDAQYQPDD
+644 PAAAFDQQYQPDD

-664 LALFLNPEAAGA
+664 LALFLNPEAAE
-676 PQPDGGDSPTV
+676 PPPEPDSAEEDPPGTAG
-687 KRYSLF
+687 RYSLF
-693 PGDFEFARQAL
+693 DSDFTFARQAL
-704 EALNRERRQV
+704 EALNRERKQADV
-714 EFSANPERA
+714 SVNPERQ
-723 TITLT
+723 TLSLT
-728 PPDDLDYRFRFL
+728 LPDDLDYRFRFL
-740 PPEIRPEHGS
+740 PPEIRPEHGT

-757 QRFAEEIRRSRQ
+757 ARFEEEIRRSRQ

-780 WPQHPAIQWLEEKL
+780 WPQHPAIQWLEDKL

-808 PDSPAIN
+808 PDTPEVAAAM
-815 DLLPAGE
+815 PAGE
-822 AVFLVSG
+822 SVFLVSG

-841 EWFAI
+841 RWFAVKA
-846 RCRPGQA
+846 R
-853 QGGKGEPG
+853 QGRVV
-861 EVLEV
+861 EVV
-866 LDAETWLPRL
+866 PAESWLPTL
-876 GLDGK
+876 ALDNR
-881 LPNRALPLALEP
+881 LPNRAQPVDMAP
-893 LEALRRPV
+893 LEALRQPV
-901 IAAAREQMA
+901 IDAAHAEMQAHQQAYTQAKHAELSEQLA
-910 DRQAEFIAATRPEL
+910 ALETLKKRQISQLDLQL
-924 ERQLSELK
+924 ERSG
-932 ALQERQV
+932 
-939 HQLEVALESS
+939 
-949 RQAEHFKASRREQ
+949 QAEHFKAARKEE
-962 RLGRIEAVFD
+962 RLQRIERVFR
-972 DYRTWVEDTL
+972 DYETWVQDTL

-993 AVLTRDPD
+993 AVLTRENE

>member
-1 MQEHGMQAQGRQ
+1 MQ
-13 AGCMQQ
+13 
-19 SDMQARYAPGARV
+19 SLYAPGARV
-32 VIRDCEWIV
+32 VIRDCEWVV
-41 RRADPSDDGGYVL
+41 RRADPCDDGGYIL
-54 TVDGLSELVSGKS
+54 TVDGLSELVNGKS
-67 ARFLTR
+67 AQFLSR
-73 LEEEADAIRVLDPA
+73 LEEQADAIRILDPA
-87 ETRFEQDLT
+87 ETRFEQDTT

-108 QRRQVTPAD
+108 QLRQITPAD
-117 ARIHLGHKAAMDPV
+117 DKIHLGHRAAMDTV
-131 PYQLAPALQALKQ
+131 PYQLDPALQALKQ
-144 NRQRILIADAVGL
+144 SRQRILIADSVGL

-162 AGILITELMR
+162 AGILMTELIR

-190 FQKELWN
+190 FQKEMWN

-261 HNVAERGTSS
+261 HNVAERSSGS
-271 QRARLAQLLAGR
+271 QRAKLAQLLAGR

-298 AKSFA
+298 ARSFA

-317 EDYAREDFRDKGLV
+317 DDYAKEDFRDKGLV

-340 DQVQQEFKERVVKDI
+340 DQVKQEFKERVVKDI
-355 VLDASPQEE
+355 YLHASLEE
-364 AAYQALLDVPF
+364 EGAYQALLDVPF
-375 TYRGEHSPERNG
+375 TYRGEHSATSNG
-387 QLVRIGLQKAIF
+387 QLVRIGLQKAMF
-399 SSPAAAEVSVAQ
+399 SSPAAAEISVKQ
-411 RIRKLA
+411 RIAKLQGKGVSA
-417 GSEASP
+417 
-423 RQPSDDEQAEI
+423 DEQAEI
-434 QALESLRL
+434 EALYSLQH
-442 ALRNLDAPS
+442 ALRNITPTNFS
-451 FGKYQQLLAL
+451 KYREFLGLLNS
-461 LKSNEF
+461 KDF
-467 GWKKRD
+467 GWKKSD
-473 TEDRLVIF
+473 TDDRLVIF

-493 RMQEDLKLKEEAI
+493 QLQQDLKLKDDAI

-516 EQQAIVEAFGKP
+516 EQQSIVEAFGKP
-528 ETPLRVLL
+528 ESKLRVLL

-573 DRYGQSETPIIT
+573 DRYGQEQTPIIT
-585 YLINRSDNPRVRG
+585 YLIAQSSNPTVKG

-604 ILKEKDEQAY
+604 ILKEKDDQAY

-625 VHDPEA
+625 VHDADA

-636 MEAMAEGT
+636 MQAMATGI
-644 DAAAFDAQYQPDD
+644 DAQTFDQQYQADD

-664 LALFLNPEAAGA
+664 LALFLNPEAA
-676 PQPDGGDSPTV
+676 QPKVPEQIEQFTVDGF
-687 KRYSLF
+687 SLF
-693 PGDFEFARQAL
+693 PSDYEFARQAL
-704 EALNRERRQV
+704 EAVNRERRQV
-714 EFSANPERA
+714 NFSANNERQ

-740 PPEIRPEHGS
+740 PPEIRPEDGS

-780 WPQHPAIQWLEEKL
+780 WPQHPAIQWLQDKL

-808 PDSPAIN
+808 PDIDRVSQ
-815 DLLPAGE
+815 LMQTGE
-822 AVFLVSG
+822 TVFLVSG

-841 EWFAI
+841 KWFAI
-846 RCRPGQA
+846 RIRNGA
-853 QGGKGEPG
+853 VTGIEPA
-861 EVLEV
+861 EAWLQRLQ
-866 LDAETWLPRL
+866 LDNR
-876 GLDGK
+876 
-881 LPNRALPLALEP
+881 LPNRAQPLDTAL
-893 LEALRRPV
+893 LERFRPAV
-901 IAAAREQMA
+901 ITAARNQMQQLQQ
-910 DRQAEFIAATRPEL
+910 DYIATHRPQL
-924 ERQLSELK
+924 ERQLGELK
-932 ALQERQV
+932 ALKGRQV
-939 HQLEVALESS
+939 NQLDLQFEGSN
-949 RQAEHFKASRREQ
+949 QAEHFKAARKEE
-962 RLGRIEAVFD
+962 RLKRIEKVFA
-972 DYRTWVEDTL
+972 DYQTWVQDTH

-993 AVLTRDPD
+993 AVFTRVIG

>member
-1 MQEHGMQAQGRQ
+1 MQTL
-13 AGCMQQ
+13 
-19 SDMQARYAPGARV
+19 YAPGARV

-54 TVDGLSELVSGKS
+54 TVDGLSELVNGKS

-87 ETRFEQDLT
+87 ETRFEQDLS

-108 QRRQVTPAD
+108 QLRQITPAD
-117 ARIHLGHKAAMDPV
+117 EKIHLGHKAAMDPV
-131 PYQLAPALQALKQ
+131 PYQLDPAIQALQQ

-162 AGILITELMR
+162 AGILMTELMR

-190 FQKELWN
+190 FQKEMWN

-261 HNVAERGTSS
+261 HNVAERGSSS
-271 QRARLAQLLAGR
+271 QRAKLAQLLAGR

-298 AKSFA
+298 ARSFA

-317 EDYAREDFRDKGLV
+317 DDYAKEDFRDKGLV

-355 VLDASPQEE
+355 YLNASPEEE
-364 AAYQALLDVPF
+364 AAYNALLDVPF
-375 TYRGEHSPERNG
+375 TYRGENSETKNG
-387 QLVRIGLQKAIF
+387 QLVRIGLQKSIF
-399 SSPAAAEVSVAQ
+399 SSPAAALASIEQ
-411 RIRKLA
+411 RIRKLTNKD
-417 GSEASP
+417 E
-423 RQPSDDEQAEI
+423 PSDDERQEI
-434 QALESLRL
+434 ESLKSLRM
-442 ALRNLDAPS
+442 ALSNVTPAS
-451 FGKYQQLLAL
+451 FNKYQELLKL
-461 LKSNEF
+461 LKSADYC
-467 GWKKRD
+467 WKKTD

-493 RMQEDLKLKEEAI
+493 NMQSDLKLKDDAI
-506 QILHGGMSDI
+506 RILHGGMSDV
-516 EQQAIVEAFGKP
+516 EQQEIVEEFGKP
-528 ETPLRVLL
+528 ESKLRVLL

-573 DRYGQSETPIIT
+573 DRYGQEKTPIIT
-585 YLINRSDNPRVRG
+585 YLINQSDNPQVRG

-604 ILKEKDEQAY
+604 ILKDKDEQAY
-614 RNIGDPATFMK
+614 KNIGDPATFMK
-625 VHDPEA
+625 VHDAEA

-636 MEAMAEGT
+636 AEAMATGT
-644 DAAAFDAQYQPDD
+644 EAAAFDEQYQPDD
-657 SNEGDDL
+657 SNEADDL
-664 LALFLNPEAAGA
+664 LALFLNPEAA
-676 PQPDGGDSPTV
+676 QPKTEEEAEQHTV
-687 KRYSLF
+687 ERYSLF
-693 PGDFEFARQAL
+693 PSDFEFAHQAL
-704 EALNRERRQV
+704 EAINRDRKQVDFTANKERR
-714 EFSANPERA
+714 
-723 TITLT
+723 TLTLT

-740 PPEIRPEHGS
+740 PPEISPQDGS

-757 QRFAEEIRRSRQ
+757 QRFEDEIRRSRQ

-780 WPQHPAIQWLEEKL
+780 WPQHPAIQWLQDKL
-794 LAQVARHSAPVLAL
+794 LAQVARHSAPVLLL
-808 PDSPAIN
+808 PDTDNVKQALQP
-815 DLLPAGE
+815 GE
-822 AVFLVSG
+822 SVFLVSG

-846 RCRPGQA
+846 KCRN
-853 QGGKGEPG
+853 GGVTDIQPAEAW
-861 EVLEV
+861 LQQLQ
-866 LDAETWLPRL
+866 LDSR
-876 GLDGK
+876 
-881 LPNRALPLALEP
+881 LPNRGQPGDLHALEDMRCRVIEAAKAEMEQRQKAYANSREP
-893 LEALRRPV
+893 DLEQQLAEIRALK
-901 IAAAREQMA
+901 
-910 DRQAEFIAATRPEL
+910 DRQI
-924 ERQLSELK
+924 
-932 ALQERQV
+932 
-939 HQLEVALESS
+939 HQLDLQLEGSK
-949 RQAEHFKASRREQ
+949 QAEHFKTARREE
-962 RLGRIEAVFD
+962 RLNRIEKVFA
-972 DYRTWVEDTL
+972 DYQTWVRDTH
-982 TIEPVPFIQII
+982 TIEPVPYIQII
-993 AVLTRDPD
+993 AAFARENG

>member
-1 MQEHGMQAQGRQ
+1 MQTL
-13 AGCMQQ
+13 
-19 SDMQARYAPGARV
+19 YAPGARV

-41 RRADPSDDGGYVL
+41 RRADPSDDGGYIL

-67 ARFLTR
+67 ARFLTII
-73 LEEEADAIRVLDPA
+73 EEAENAIRVLDPA
-87 ETRFEQDLT
+87 ETGFEQDLT

-108 QRRQVTPAD
+108 QLRQITPAD
-117 ARIHLGHKAAMDPV
+117 DKIHLGHKAAMDPA
-131 PYQLAPALQALKQ
+131 PYQLDPALQALKQ

-162 AGILITELMR
+162 AGILMTELMR

-190 FQKELWN
+190 FQKEMWN

-202 LTRLDSAGLQ
+202 LTRLDSSGLQ
-212 RVRNHIPGNHNP
+212 RVRNQIPGNHNP

-261 HNVAERGTSS
+261 HNVAERGSSS
-271 QRARLAQLLAGR
+271 QRAQLAQLLAGR

-298 AKSFA
+298 ARSFA

-317 EDYAREDFRDKGLV
+317 DDYAREDFRDKGLV

-340 DQVQQEFKERVVKDI
+340 DQVQQEFKERVVNDI
-355 VLDASPQEE
+355 YLNATAEEE
-364 AAYQALLDVPF
+364 AAYRALLDVPF
-375 TYRGEHSPERNG
+375 TYRGEHNAERNG
-387 QLVRIGLQKAIF
+387 QLVRIGLQKSIF
-399 SSPAAAEVSVAQ
+399 SSPAAAQISVEQ
-411 RIRKLA
+411 RIRKL
-417 GSEASP
+417 GSSKLNNG
-423 RQPSDDEQAEI
+423 QPTADEQAEI
-434 QALESLRL
+434 QSLQSLLL
-442 ALRNLDAPS
+442 ALRNITPQA
-451 FGKYQQLLAL
+451 FNKYQQLLKL
-461 LKSNEF
+461 LKSKEF
-467 GWKKRD
+467 GWNKAD

-493 RMQEDLKLKEEAI
+493 QMKDDLRLKDDAL

-528 ETPLRVLL
+528 ESKLRVLL

-573 DRYGQSETPIIT
+573 DRYGQEQTPIIT
-585 YLINRSDNPRVRG
+585 YLINQSDNPTIKG

-614 RNIGDPATFMK
+614 KNIGDPATFMK
-625 VHDPEA
+625 VHDAEA
-631 EEALT
+631 EEGLT
-636 MEAMAEGT
+636 MDAMATRTRAE
-644 DAAAFDAQYQPDD
+644 DFDAQYQPDD

-664 LALFLNPEAAGA
+664 LALFLQPPALNPEMTPEGLNNGPDA
-676 PQPDGGDSPTV
+676 PQETAAEQHCID
-687 KRYSLF
+687 RFSLF
-693 PGDFEFARQAL
+693 PSDYEFARQAL
-704 EALNRERRQV
+704 EAINRERTQV
-714 EFSANPERA
+714 SFSANNERQ
-723 TITLT
+723 TLTLT

-740 PPEIRPEHGS
+740 PPEISPDNGS

-757 QRFAEEIRRSRQ
+757 ARFAEEIRRSRQ

-780 WPQHPAIQWLEEKL
+780 WPQHPAIQWLEDKL
-794 LAQVARHSAPVLAL
+794 LAQVARHSAPVLVL
-808 PDSPAIN
+808 PDTAVIQQALQPDES
-815 DLLPAGE
+815 
-822 AVFLVSG
+822 VFLVSG

-841 EWFAI
+841 QWFAI
-846 RCRPGQA
+846 KTRNTAATEQA
-853 QGGKGEPG
+853 VTAIAPAEDW
-861 EVLEV
+861 LRRLR
-866 LDAETWLPRL
+866 LDS
-876 GLDGK
+876 K
-881 LPNRALPLALEP
+881 LPNRAQPVDISALEG
-893 LEALRRPV
+893 LRRPV
-901 IAAAREQMA
+901 VEAAKAEMARLQAQYTESHHASLTQQLDA
-910 DRQAEFIAATRPEL
+910 LTALKARQVAQL
-924 ERQLSELK
+924 DLQLSRS
-932 ALQERQV
+932 A
-939 HQLEVALESS
+939 
-949 RQAEHFKASRREQ
+949 QAEHFKAARREE
-962 RLGRIEAVFD
+962 RLKRIDTVFN
-972 DYRTWVEDTL
+972 DYQTWVRDTL
-982 TIEPVPFIQII
+982 SIEPVPFIQII
-993 AVLTRDPD
+993 AVFTRDND

>member
-1 MQEHGMQAQGRQ
+1 MQTL
-13 AGCMQQ
+13 
-19 SDMQARYAPGARV
+19 YAPGARV

-54 TVDGLSELVSGKS
+54 TVDGLSELVNGKS

-73 LEEEADAIRVLDPA
+73 LEEDADAIRVLDPA
-87 ETRFEQDLT
+87 ETRFEQDLS

-108 QRRQVTPAD
+108 QLRQITPAD
-117 ARIHLGHKAAMDPV
+117 EKIHLGHKAAMDPV
-131 PYQLAPALQALKQ
+131 PYQLDPALQALKQ

-162 AGILITELMR
+162 AGILMTELML

-190 FQKELWN
+190 FQKEMWN

-261 HNVAERGTSS
+261 HNVAERGSSS
-271 QRARLAQLLAGR
+271 QRAKLAQLLARR

-298 AKSFA
+298 ARSFA

-317 EDYAREDFRDKGLV
+317 DDYAKEDFRDKGLV

-340 DQVQQEFKERVVKDI
+340 DQVQQEFKERVVNDI
-355 VLDASPQEE
+355 YLDASPEEE

-375 TYRGEHSPERNG
+375 TYRGEHNAERNG
-387 QLVRIGLQKAIF
+387 QLVRIGLQKSIF
-399 SSPAAAEVSVAQ
+399 SSPAAARVSVEQ
-411 RIRKLA
+411 RIKKLENRSSKT
-417 GSEASP
+417 GETTE
-423 RQPSDDEQAEI
+423 DEQQEI
-434 QALESLRL
+434 ESLNSL
-442 ALRNLDAPS
+442 LLSLRHVDAAH
-451 FGKYQQLLAL
+451 FNKYQELLRL
-461 LKSNEF
+461 LNSKDF
-467 GWKKRD
+467 GWKKTN

-488 NWLQG
+488 HWLQG
-493 RMQEDLKLKEEAI
+493 QMKGDLKLKDEAV

-516 EQQAIVEAFGKP
+516 EQQEIVEAFGKQ
-528 ETPLRVLL
+528 ESKLRVLL

-573 DRYGQSETPIIT
+573 DRYGQTETPIIT
-585 YLINRSDNPRVRG
+585 YLINRSDNPTVKG

-604 ILKEKDEQAY
+604 ILKVKDEQAY
-614 RNIGDPATFMK
+614 KNIGDPATFMK

-631 EEALT
+631 EEGLT
-636 MEAMAEGT
+636 ADAMASGT
-644 DAAAFDAQYQPDD
+644 EAEAFDEQYQPDD

-664 LALFLNPEAAGA
+664 LALFLNPEAA
-676 PQPDGGDSPTV
+676 QPGTEEEAEQHTAE
-687 KRYSLF
+687 RYSLF
-693 PGDFEFARQAL
+693 PSDYEFARQAL
-704 EALNRERRQV
+704 EAINRDRKQV
-714 EFSANPERA
+714 NFTANNEKQ
-723 TITLT
+723 TLTVT
-728 PPDDLDYRFRFL
+728 PPDDLNYRFRFL
-740 PPEIRPEHGS
+740 PSEISPENGS

-757 QRFAEEIRRSRQ
+757 ARFEEEIRRSRQ

-780 WPQHPAIQWLEEKL
+780 WPQHPAIQWLEDKL
-794 LAQVARHSAPVLAL
+794 LAQVARHSAPVMVL
-808 PDSPAIN
+808 PDTHTVKQALQP
-815 DLLPAGE
+815 GE
-822 AVFLVSG
+822 SVFLVSG

-846 RCRPGQA
+846 KTCNGDVT
-853 QGGKGEPG
+853 GVEP
-861 EVLEV
+861 
-866 LDAETWLPRL
+866 AENWLQTL
-876 GLDGK
+876 QLNHK
-881 LPNRALPLALEP
+881 LPNRARPVSISQ
-893 LEALRRPV
+893 LEALRQPV
-901 IAAAREQMA
+901 VDAARAEMQQ
-910 DRQAEFIAATRPEL
+910 RQQAYSVLKDEE
-924 ERQLSELK
+924 LSEQLK
-932 ALQERQV
+932 ALQALQQRQV
-939 HQLEVALESS
+939 EQIELQLEKSA
-949 RQAEHFKASRREQ
+949 QAEHFKAARREE
-962 RLGRIEAVFD
+962 RIGRIEKVFD
-972 DYRTWVEDTL
+972 EYQAWVRDTL

-993 AVLTRDPD
+993 AVFTQEENAA